1 MQITVKVINEQV
13 RVSLR
18 NVARAIP
25 KSGIRVLMKLMKNAV
40 VIITSYPPKPPESRY
55 VRTGN
60 YGGSFELARVG
71 DVGVRLTS
79 GLDYTVYVGGNAAG
93 EGQAWMHEGRWMLI
107 KEAID
112 EQVTFQ
118 LAAEAEADLGTI
130 IRQEGMG
137 T

>member
-1 MQITVKVINEQV
+1 MQITVKVINQQV

-25 KSGIRVLMKLMKNAV
+25 KSGIRVLMRLMKNAV
-40 VIITSYPPKPPESRY
+40 EIITSYPPKPPESRY
-55 VRTGN
+55 VRTGA
-60 YGGSFELARVG
+60 YGRSFELTRVG
-71 DVGVRLTS
+71 AVGVRLTS
-79 GLDYTVYVGGNAAG
+79 GLDYTVYVGGNAVGA
-93 EGQAWMHEGRWMLI
+93 GQAWMHEGRWMLI

-112 EQVTFQ
+112 ERVTFQ
-118 LAAEAEADLGTI
+118 LAAEAEADLSTI